1 MNVPAI
7 PCVERSISPGDRVLF
22 YTDGITEREDYGGNM
37 YEIHRLMDAFHALRT
52 ASRQELIDA
61 LVADVARF
69 AGGREPTDDQTLL
82 LMTVPE

>member
-37 YEIHRLMDAFHALRT
+37 YEIHRLMDAFHALRA
-52 ASRQELIDA
+52 ASRQNSSM
-61 LVADVARF
+61 RWS
-69 AGGREPTDDQTLL
+69 PTSRGL
-82 LMTVPE
+82 PEDESPRTIRHCC